1 MSLAVLDRLG
11 TCVVFLVPLQLII
24 YHVVRLHILVLDL
37 ICVVFP
43 VFAVKPTNLQLQYNL
58 FCPLDL
64 LVNPTILIYNLPHLL
79 GLSCTVFLVPL

>member
-1 MSLAVLDRLG
+1 MLYD
-11 TCVVFLVPLQLII
+11 F
-24 YHVVRLHILVLDL
+24 ILVLDL

-64 LVNPTILIYNLPHLL
+64 LLVNPTILIYNLPHLL